1 MPPETEEPLAP
12 PSVDDEAFN
21 AQASA
26 YRAEGSWDALAALYL
41 DRRDHTDDE
50 AEKRALLEA
59 VADIYAVDKAD
70 PAAAFVVALALFAE
84 APLVADAR
92 HRLASLGGAT
102 GDWAA
107 VANAYTEALA
117 SAAASSS
124 PAELAELHAELAAI
138 YLDALHRPEMAEVH
152 GLRVL
157 ELAPTHDAAMQ
168 LLERVYTSTGDVRG
182 QADVL
187 SRRLASFGDDEGERA
202 DMLLKLARLREA
214 LGDDD
219 DAAAC
224 LLEAL
229 QWAPDLDEARDALE
243 TLYRR
248 RGNWSALLGRIE
260 TQLASAQSATE
271 RGALA
276 RRAARLLLDQ
286 MQQPER
292 ATEAFERAF
301 AEDPE
306 EPEALEA
313 LLGLYRVQHRWDDY
327 LRALATK
334 LRRAGD
340 DHERYALW
348 LETARVQRDH
358 LGKLDLAIHSLRE
371 AVQARPG
378 DEAAEGALE
387 DLFTATQA
395 WADLADLVASQRGR
409 ASSPSREGRALLL
422 REHDIATTR
431 LGDDERARACLDALL
446 TWDPSDE
453 EALVLL
459 SELHAR
465 RAEWDACA
473 AALTRLVPHA
483 RRRSTGEEVALLLRI
498 GRLYLD
504 EVDDPARAR
513 EVLEQV
519 LDRDAGNRDALHL
532 LRDLHHEH
540 QDWHAVVATLDREVA
555 QTSDLRERAALLAR
569 SAGVFARHLE
579 RRELAAARYQQAFDL
594 DPDNVD
600 AARFLGQAY
609 YDEQQWARAIPPLEV
624 VVRHDRAHVGPDG
637 VESLA
642 ALHAALAHAREE
654 LGDDNGAER
663 DFSDAYRLQRTN
675 RLALEGLDR
684 IYRRR
689 GDLERAARI
698 TGEMLALDEQGGA
711 DTALLMRQVVT
722 LRSAGDPARALELCA
737 RVLEREPQ
745 RSDALREM
753 AALGRLVGDWVRAV
767 DALAGL
773 AIVSRDPD
781 EALQASVDAGD
792 ILVGE
797 LGDPE
802 GAVEAYVAALER
814 APESV
819 LVLERLLRV
828 FRQTE
833 NWLRLTEVLG
843 KLASLETDG
852 LRYAKRCIAIGLIFR
867 EHLDD
872 PGRAAEVLNKAL
884 DRHLTADTLVAFETI
899 EAMRRERG
907 QWQELERDY
916 RRMLERLHRGGGAL
930 GADTVQALGRRIW
943 RELAKLYTGPLPDAE
958 KAIATYEMIAGFD
971 PEDREPRVALAKL
984 RLAAGRTADERS
996 VHHDILA
1003 VDPRRAKSYHALYQ
1017 SYRQSAERDP
1027 AWCMAAALVAM
1038 GQASADQADFY
1049 GHFAGGQ
1056 LTPLPK
1062 LSKNHLRLL
1071 MHPDLDAGVCLVF
1084 SFFAA
1089 HLREAISYDLK
1100 DAWRLHPK
1108 KDALDLEQRTA
1119 TLAIFRECFKT
1130 FGLRPVRLFANA
1142 AHPRGVRNLNLD
1154 PPGLLV
1160 GTELLESRDV
1170 RRVAFTAAKAVSLL
1184 RPAFY
1189 VGGAYPVAANLERL
1203 LAVAIHIA
1211 HPSSPPPRTPEE
1223 QSLAQAM
1230 SADPALRAKLTEV
1243 VGNALR
1249 GRGGP
1254 PDLQAWLRAA
1264 DLSSDRAGLLMCGD
1278 VGEAIRAI
1286 GSEAGSLAAT
1296 PASDRL
1302 EALLAFSVSRE
1313 YLDLRFALGA
1323 QVRPGR

>member
-12 PSVDDEAFN
+12 PSLDDEAFN
-21 AQASA
+21 AQASE
-26 YRAEGSWDALAALYL
+26 YRAEGNWDALAALYL
-41 DRRDHTDDE
+41 DRRDYTDDE

-59 VADIYAVDKAD
+59 VADVYASDKAD

-84 APLVADAR
+84 APLEPATR
-92 HRLASLGGAT
+92 HRLTALAGAT
-102 GDWAA
+102 GDWSS
-107 VANAYTEALA
+107 VANAYTEAI
-117 SAAASSS
+117 SAASPGASRD
-124 PAELAELHAELAAI
+124 AVAELHAELATI
-138 YLDALHRPEMAEVH
+138 YLDAMHRAEMAEVH

-157 ELAPTHDAAMQ
+157 ELVPTHDAAMQ
-168 LLERVYTSTGDVRG
+168 LLERVYTGTGDVRG

-202 DMLLKLARLREA
+202 RMLLQLARLREA

-219 DAAAC
+219 AAAAC
-224 LLEAL
+224 LREAL
-229 QWAPDLDEARDALE
+229 QWVPTLAEAREALE
-243 TLYRR
+243 ALYRR
-248 RGNWSALLGRIE
+248 RGDWGALLGHLE
-260 TQLASAQSATE
+260 AQLTTASDLAQ
-271 RGALA
+271 RGDLA
-276 RRAARLLLDQ
+276 RRIARLLLDQ

-306 EPEALEA
+306 EPEVLDE

-334 LRRAGD
+334 LRRAAD
-340 DHERYALW
+340 DRERHALW

-371 AVQARPG
+371 ALEARPG
-378 DEAAEGALE
+378 EETAEGALE
-387 DLFTATQA
+387 DLLSATQA
-395 WADLADLVASQRGR
+395 WADLADLVAAQRVRAGR
-409 ASSPSREGRALLL
+409 GTEGRALLL
-422 REHDIATTR
+422 REHDLATTR
-431 LGDDERARACLDALL
+431 LGDDERARTCLDALL
-446 TWDPSDE
+446 AWDAGDE

-459 SELHAR
+459 SQLHGR
-465 RAEWDACA
+465 RNEWDACA
-473 AALTRLVPHA
+473 AALTRLLPHA

-504 EVDDPARAR
+504 EVDDPTRAR

-532 LRDLHHEH
+532 LRDLHNEH

-609 YDEQQWARAIPPLEV
+609 YDEEQWARAIPPLEV

-637 VESLA
+637 VEALA

-698 TGEMLALDEQGGA
+698 TGEMLALDEHGGA
-711 DTALLMRQVVT
+711 DTALLMRQVGT
-722 LRSAGDPARALELCA
+722 LRAAGDPARALELCA
-737 RVLEREPQ
+737 RVLALEPQ
-745 RSDALREM
+745 RPDALREM
-753 AALGRLVGDWVRAV
+753 ATLGRQVGDWVRAV

-773 AIVSRDPD
+773 AIISRDPD

-792 ILVGE
+792 ILLSE

-872 PGRAAEVLNKAL
+872 PERAADILNKAL
-884 DRHLTADTLVAFETI
+884 DRHLRPDTLVAFDTI
-899 EAMRRERG
+899 EGMRRELG
-907 QWQELERDY
+907 QWRELERDY
-916 RRMLERLHRGGGAL
+916 RRMLERLHRGGAALGEGTAGAL
-930 GADTVQALGRRIW
+930 SQRIW
-943 RELAKLYTGPLPDAE
+943 RELGKLYTGPVPDAE

-971 PEDREPRVALAKL
+971 PEDREPRVVLAKL

-1038 GQASADQADFY
+1038 GQAKPDEADFY
-1049 GHFAGGQ
+1049 GHFAGGP

-1071 MHPDLDAGVCLVF
+1071 MHPDLDAGVCVVF

-1108 KDALDLEQRTA
+1108 KDAVDIEQRTV

-1142 AHPRGVRNLNLD
+1142 AHPRGVRNLNLE

-1170 RRVAFTAAKAVSLL
+1170 RRVAFVAAKAVSLL

-1203 LAVAIHIA
+1203 LAVAIHVA

-1223 QSLAQAM
+1223 QALAQAM
-1230 SADPALRAKLTEV
+1230 SSDPALRAKLTEV
-1243 VGNALR
+1243 VTGALR

-1286 GSEAGSLAAT
+1286 GAEAGSLGGT